1 MFIKSILTYIY
12 LLLSLISLIVIYIV
26 KCSYNSNYIDKFLY
40 LDNENKLNKITYYL
54 SNSLLFF
61 IYGIIFGIRN
71 IYLIIFKII
80 IYDTIVFLIKY
91 CNLKTIDYKSEIF
104 KKNLIAFFKTIMLSI
119 SSYYIGT
126 IISNNVYNIMFNLNN
141 NFNIKISFY
150 KKKK

>member
-141 NFNIKISFY
+141 NFNIKITFY